1 MILAL
6 GAANGNK
13 RKAAN
18 IDQSRKFGG
27 KPSAS
32 TIIRNYEILRQTG
45 SFQQQRQRTPSVS
58 TSLRTDVL
66 AFMAANPQ
74 ASVRDVAAQAPI
86 SKSTVWRI
94 LKDSDFHPYHVSLH
108 QCLEDRD
115 FQNRLDFSNWILT
128 KSEESPDFLSNVM
141 WTDEANFCRNGQVN
155 LHNAHYWSDSNPH
168 WVKRTRHQYQWSFNV
183 WCGIYAGTII
193 GPIFFDQTLTGQRYV
208 NEILEGTVDRCLSEV
223 PLSRLPLMWYQQDG
237 APAHSSSRA
246 RNWLDA
252 TFQAQWIGRHG
263 PVNWPA
269 RSPDLSPLDFF
280 LWGYVKDRVYTT
292 ETKTSDELKAKIT
305 DVCSTIP
312 PSIIKKATEDVIK
325 RAQYCVAAEG
335 DLFEHAL

>member
-13 RKAAN
+13 RKAVK
-18 IDQSRKFGG
+18 IYQSWKFGG
-27 KPSAS
+27 KPNAS
-32 TIIRNYEILRQTG
+32 TIVRNYENLRQTG
-45 SFQQQRQRTPSVS
+45 SFQPTRKRNPSVS

-66 AFMAANPQ
+66 AFMAANPH
-74 ASVRDVAAQAPI
+74 ASVREVAAEAPI
-86 SKSTVWRI
+86 SKSSVWRI
-94 LKDSDFHPYHVSLH
+94 LKNSGFHPYHVSLH
-108 QCLEDRD
+108 QCLEERD
-115 FQNRLDFSNWILT
+115 LQNRLDFSNWILT
-128 KSEESPDFLSNVM
+128 KFEESPHFLSNVM

-168 WVKRTRHQYQWSFNV
+168 WVKRTRHQYQWSINV
-183 WCGIYAGTII
+183 WCGIYAGGII

-208 NEILEGTVDRCLSEV
+208 DEILEGTVDRCLSEV

-246 RNWLDA
+246 RNWLDS
-252 TFQAQWIGRHG
+252 TFKTQWIGRHG

-292 ETKTSDELKAKIT
+292 ETKTSAELKARIT

-312 PSIIKKATEDVIK
+312 ASIIKKATEDVIK